1 MSSSTSLTIIAI
13 CQLLSVIAAIV
24 AVGAM
29 VWVFFA
35 FKKLVSKKIDE
46 AIGLVKPVADQAKS
60 IAEQARKT
68 ADTACERVDTMMSR
82 MESTVDTVGDKVEAV
97 SAKVEEAISP
107 QMIAAAGVVGTA
119 AKAAQIYRDIKKVS
133 QESKKPDACDQ

>member
-1 MSSSTSLTIIAI
+1 MSGSTSLTIIAI
-13 CQLLSVIAAIV
+13 CQLLTTIAGIV

-29 VWVFFA
+29 VWIFFA
-35 FKKLVSKKIDE
+35 FKKLVTKKIDQ
-46 AIGLVKPVADQAKS
+46 AMGMVKPIADEAKA
-60 IAEQARKT
+60 IAEHARKT

-82 MESTVDTVGDKVEAV
+82 MESTMDTVGDKVEAV

-107 QMIAAAGVVGTA
+107 QMIAAAGIVGTA

-133 QESKKPDACDQ
+133 QESKKPEACEE

>member
-1 MSSSTSLTIIAI
+1 MSDSTSLTIIAI
-13 CQLLSVIAAIV
+13 CQLLTLIAGIV
-24 AVGAM
+24 TMGAL

-46 AIGLVKPVADQAKS
+46 AIGLVKPVADQAKA

-82 MESTVDTVGDKVEAV
+82 MENTVDAVGDKVEDI
-97 SAKVEEAISP
+97 SARVEEAISP

-133 QESKKPDACDQ
+133 QESKKPDACEE